1 MIRYDDKTLLRIAD
15 MTSTLVC
22 FALPVAS
29 VAALSYIHDTAER
42 VVFIAITTM
51 VFTLL
56 FGVMTNARRV
66 EILAGTAA

>member
-1 MIRYDDKTLLRIAD
+1 MIRYDDRIMLRMAD

-29 VAALSYIHDTAER
+29 VAVLSYIHDAAER

-56 FGVMTNARRV
+56 FGVLTNARRV
-66 EILAGTAA
+66 EILAATAA